1 MGPTYDDHAVRY
13 SLRPRGEMRL
23 LDPARALATPVDRLE
38 SRDVASVHVGSGSGE
53 SHVYQLTFAPGGEIG
68 PHRADFDQI
77 FLVLEGEGW
86 AAGRDGV
93 RAILS
98 RGQAALFALGEVHSK
113 GSDSGMAA
121 LMIQIRD
128 FEPVIS

>member
-1 MGPTYDDHAVRY
+1 
-13 SLRPRGEMRL
+13 MRL
-23 LDPARALATPVDRLE
+23 LDPARALSTPVDRLE
-38 SRDVASVHVGSGSGE
+38 NRDVASVHVGSGCGE

-77 FLVLEGEGW
+77 LLVLEGAGW

-93 RAILS
+93 RVSLS
-98 RGQAALFALGEVHSK
+98 RGQAALFALGEMHSK
-113 GSDSGMAA
+113 GSDRGMAA

-128 FEPVIS
+128 FEPAIS